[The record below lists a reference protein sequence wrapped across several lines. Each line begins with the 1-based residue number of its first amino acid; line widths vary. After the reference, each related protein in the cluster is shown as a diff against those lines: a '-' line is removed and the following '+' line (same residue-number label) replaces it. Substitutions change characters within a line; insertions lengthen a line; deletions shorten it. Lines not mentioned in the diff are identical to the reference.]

1 VDAAFWEAVSRL
13 VASDD
18 RPAPP
23 PAHVSEAL
31 EALAFDV
38 LLTLTSDAEAVERV
52 SRVLGHLSARR
63 VPALTARLVAQLEA
77 RLKVDSSS
85 ARDQVAVLCRG
96 LRHMRLSVRAFRR
109 CCEAARPPLTRPPS
123 QVDTDEDARDAIQ
136 FVRSA
141 APLRWVPSKKK
152 GEWHHL
158 LCVLLTNCLSP
169 LLGCAPVPSR
179 RAEWLDVLA
188 GVRAEILAWVA
199 KSERKHLFAGYPL
212 VAVLLS
218 AEAALE
224 PDAPQLRAF
233 LDGAVSRCLRDK
245 ERVTRL
251 AGVECLNA
259 GLRFFGAAHGAPPP
273 GQPGPPLWQSLAGL
287 LAAVPGSLRRGGSAA
302 ARGEE
307 GIAESSSLVDTCAA
321 LAMQL
326 APHLV
331 LDSLVPD
338 MLAARGGDHA
348 LNELATCGCRALLA
362 CVAVSGNAAQAP
374 LLLPSPD
381 GLDQALHRVR
391 SGQQSLGV
399 APPPPLR
406 ACLGA
411 LVQAATGLFSPQGDS
426 GPSSD
431 AQAACCAS
439 LLGLVPWVVPDE
451 WVSSGGDERMAA
463 VLTSLALGPDA
474 AVADAASAAL
484 RRLLACGQHVGGQHM
499 PGMRSALLCGAVD
512 QAVRADTDWAHERAA
527 AAADV
532 AHLLAADWLGN
543 MAAVCDDDLE
553 EDGLDG
559 ARAEAAALLLATSPD
574 VSVRRAAL
582 RLLALLRQL
591 HEAGACVAQDAAPAA
606 DVLEEVAPAALP
618 AACAIAQAWPAT
630 RRRGRAAVDWAPCPS
645 FQAALERVA
654 GADAGRWAWALA
666 AAAAAMARDQG
677 RANTCQALSQIA
689 SRRAAVPP
697 PSLMGAQAE
706 AAPATVLDA
715 WRASASLAAALGPLL
730 AADGG
735 DAPIR
740 ELAHHLVAPL
750 TAAGAPLAVLQ
761 ASFLVLQCA
770 SPPLAVQLCLD
781 ASSLRDEAV
790 AASRVARPWRRHHE
804 LRTAAATVAA
814 ALAVGGRLGP
824 GVALSDAA
832 TSAVVAVVEDLAG
845 SLTAPMQAALLLG
858 LAVQAASS
866 SQQQQQSAAQP
877 EVTMEEVAR
886 QRHAV
891 AAVAAVLPP
900 AAWPTQLRA
909 RLFALCSEW
918 ALGDILDAE
927 RAAMVAR
934 LPPKLSA
941 PERSAADMDLAEANE
956 AVSGRAADAAAA
968 LAGELGWEEVLRWA
982 RVALTRSAAPGPSRP
997 ELGPAA
1003 RRCLLAAARAQP
1015 EMLAELVA
1023 ASYEEH
1029 SSSSIRAGWHPYFR
1043 ALVEGYCH
1051 HARRAVPQPRSNR
1064 VSGSTPPKAELA
1076 PAESLPPGGSL
1087 PDHAVLAAALLR
1099 LCDPDVAVRRD
1110 AVALS
1115 AAVRRWMGLQ
1125 LRPSEGD
1132 EADPWPLVDD
1142 RVPPAP
1148 NTLPDVYLPTVVSLS
1163 ARFAAAAPELAVP
1176 LCCEVILRVL
1186 GCTPQTVDP
1195 TAANGVLAA
1204 LLPWM
1209 DTLRLDGE
1217 SAHEVAPMLRALH
1230 QLCAREV
1237 FTPAAEALWSALAL
1251 ASRGS
1256 AAAAA
1261 AFLLEHAREE
1271 AAPGPGD
1278 SPLAFAQCAQR
1289 CALFLVRVAPAPT
1302 LNTLVASLLTRRT
1315 VSDGIS
1321 VALLASAASEA
1332 PAEMQAQLPTV
1343 LHAAALAILHEQ
1355 RPHPTAALV
1364 AVHGRRLLGCLI
1376 HTLTPMSGGAAS
1388 VVRRLTA
1395 VTPSQPLGTVVE
1407 DILSLAQDTPQLRS
1421 DWAAEALAWCIEAT
1435 GPDEAESS
1443 ALVLA
1448 ALACPLTQ
1456 PCANALCDCIAACL
1470 SPSRAARSPA
1480 SAAGFGVACLDALA
1494 ASLLNTPPGKR
1505 VLYPCIF
1512 WAGVGAMRMPTLP
1525 PVNAAGAR
1533 LLLAFFLGVPNPVAQ
1548 GVTEDVFL
1556 MAAPSVWGLPG
1567 AAAYHSAAP
1576 FPGLA
1581 PLALRVCSTVASD
1594 DVHVAAALLCRLAAL
1609 PPGGAADALYGDEDV
1624 RLPLACGAALPWL
1637 LSGGDVQGS
1646 AARDDALASIIVAA
1660 TAAHGRSGAALVA
1673 AVSARDVPGVASSL
1687 AAMLTPPA
1695 AAVTATALL
1704 AVLRSGPP
1712 AWQQPAITL
1721 LAAVLG
1727 PPANARPVP
1736 ELSALLAAAVG
1747 PYSSAARAALG
1758 AVLKASSKPG
1768 VKGMQQQQSMLLSAL
1783 LPEQDAEAGV
1793 AHVVEAL
1800 ASTGV
1805 KRRDV
1810 PAFLFLVDGQANL

>member
-1 VDAAFWEAVSRL
+1 
-13 VASDD
+13 
-18 RPAPP
+18 
-23 PAHVSEAL
+23 
-31 EALAFDV
+31 
-38 LLTLTSDAEAVERV
+38 
-52 SRVLGHLSARR
+52 
-63 VPALTARLVAQLEA
+63 
-77 RLKVDSSS
+77 
-85 ARDQVAVLCRG
+85 
-96 LRHMRLSVRAFRR
+96 M
-109 CCEAARPPLTRPPS
+109 
-123 QVDTDEDARDAIQ
+123 DTDEDARDAIH

-158 LCVLLTNCLSP
+158 LCALLTSILSP

-179 RAEWLDVLA
+179 RAEWLDTLA
-188 GVRAEILAWVA
+188 SVRADLLAWVA

-233 LDGAVSRCLRDK
+233 LDGPVSRCLRDK
-245 ERVTRL
+245 ERGTRL

-259 GLRFFGAAHGAPPP
+259 GLRFFGAAHGTPP

-287 LAAVPGSLRRGGSAA
+287 LAAVPGALRRGGSAA

-307 GIAESSSLVDTCAA
+307 GIAESSALVDTCAA
-321 LAMQL
+321 LAVQL

-331 LDSLVPD
+331 LDSLLPD
-338 MLAARGGDHA
+338 MLAARGGDHP

-362 CVAVSGNAAQAP
+362 CVTVSGSAAQAP

-381 GLDQALHRVR
+381 GLDQALRRVR
-391 SGQQSLGV
+391 SGQQSLCV
-399 APPPPLR
+399 APSPQLR

-411 LVQAATGLFSPQGDS
+411 LVQAAAAMFSPQWDS
-426 GPSSD
+426 GASSD

-439 LLGLVPWVVPDE
+439 LLGLMPWVVPDE

-463 VLTSLALGPDA
+463 VLTGLALGPDA

-484 RRLLACGQHVGGQHM
+484 RRLLACGQHVGGQHV

-512 QAVRADTDWAHERAA
+512 QAVRADTDCAHDRAA
-527 AAADV
+527 AAAEV
-532 AHLLAADWLGN
+532 ALLLATDWLGS
-543 MAAVCDDDLE
+543 MATTCDDALD

-559 ARAEAAALLLATSPD
+559 ARAEAAACLLAASPD

-591 HEAGACVAQDAAPAA
+591 HEAGACVAQDAAPVA
-606 DVLEEVAPAALP
+606 DVLDEAAPTALT

-645 FQAALERVA
+645 FQAALERVG
-654 GADAGRWAWALA
+654 GADAGRWAWARA
-666 AAAAAMARDQG
+666 AAAAAMARDRG
-677 RANTCQALSQIA
+677 RASTCQALSQA
-689 SRRAAVPP
+689 ACRRAAVPP
-697 PSLMGAQAE
+697 PSLLGAQAE
-706 AAPATVLDA
+706 AAPAAVLDA
-715 WRASASLAAALGPLL
+715 WRASASLAAALGPPP
-730 AADGG
+730 AADGS
-735 DAPIR
+735 DAPLR

-750 TAAGAPLAVLQ
+750 TASGAPLAVLQ

-770 SPPLAVQLCLD
+770 SPPLAAQLCLE

-790 AASRVARPWRRHHE
+790 AASRVARPGRRQHE
-804 LRTAAATVAA
+804 LRTAASTVAA
-814 ALAVGGRLGP
+814 ALAMGGRLGP
-824 GVALSDAA
+824 GVALPDAA
-832 TSAVVAVVEDLAG
+832 TGAVVAVVEDLAG
-845 SLTAPMQAALLLG
+845 SLTAPMQAVLLLG

-866 SQQQQQSAAQP
+866 SQQPQSAAHP

-886 QRHAV
+886 QRLAV

-900 AAWPTQLRA
+900 AAWPQQLRA

-927 RAAMVAR
+927 RAAMIAR
-934 LPPKLSA
+934 LSPKLSA
-941 PERSAADMDLAEANE
+941 PDRSAADADLAEANE

-968 LAGELGWEEVLRWA
+968 LAGELGWEEVLQWA

-1003 RRCLLAAARAQP
+1003 RRCLLSAARAQP
-1015 EMLAELVA
+1015 EALAELVT
-1023 ASYEEH
+1023 ASYEDH
-1029 SSSSIRAGWHPYFR
+1029 SSSLVAGWHPYFR

-1051 HARRAVPQPRSNR
+1051 HARRAVPQSRSNR

-1076 PAESLPPGGSL
+1076 PAESLPAALL
-1087 PDHAVLAAALLR
+1087 PEHVVLAAALLR

-1148 NTLPDVYLPTVVSLS
+1148 STLPEVYLPAVVSLS

-1186 GCTPQTVDP
+1186 GCAPGTVDP
-1195 TAANGVLAA
+1195 IAANGVLAA

-1230 QLCAREV
+1230 QLCAQEE

-1271 AAPGPGD
+1271 AAPGPGV

-1289 CALFLVRVAPAPT
+1289 CAMFLVRVAPAPT
-1302 LNTLVASLLTRRT
+1302 LNTLAASLLTRRT
-1315 VSDGIS
+1315 VSDGVA

-1332 PAEMQAQLPTV
+1332 PGEMQAQLPTV

-1355 RPHPTAALV
+1355 RPHAAAALV
-1364 AVHGRRLLGCLI
+1364 AAHGRKLLGCLI

-1395 VTPSQPLGTVVE
+1395 VNPSQPLSNVVE

-1421 DWAAEALAWCIEAT
+1421 DWAAEALAWCIEAP

-1470 SPSRAARSPA
+1470 SPARAARSPA
-1480 SAAGFGVACLDALA
+1480 PAAGFVVACLDALA
-1494 ASLLNTPPGKR
+1494 ASLLPTPPGKR

-1512 WAGVGAMRMPTLP
+1512 WAGVAAMRMPALP

-1533 LLLAFFLGVPNPVAQ
+1533 LLNAFFSGVPNPVAP

-1637 LSGGDVQGS
+1637 LSAGDSHQQGGT
-1646 AARDDALASIIVAA
+1646 ARADALVSITVAA

-1673 AVSARDVPGVASSL
+1673 AVGARDAPGVAASL

-1712 AWQQPAITL
+1712 VWQQPAITL
-1721 LAAVLG
+1721 LSAVLG
-1727 PPANARPVP
+1727 PPTNARPVP
-1736 ELSALLAAAVG
+1736 ELSALLAASVG
-1747 PYSSAARAALG
+1747 PHSSAARAALS

-1793 AHVVEAL
+1793 GHVVEAL

-1810 PAFLFLVDGQANL
+1810 PAFLFLADGH